1 MLTVF
6 LVLQVLFSVPWA
18 VASEVVAN
26 EDGGQG
32 LAIGV
37 LNIAIVVPQLVIA
50 LTAGPID
57 KAFGK
62 DNTPAFGIGGAFA
75 FICTVLALVWLPK
88 TRGTSNAAVMAG
100 GH

>member
-1 MLTVF
+1 
-6 LVLQVLFSVPWA
+6 VP
-18 VASEVVAN
+18 
-26 EDGGQG
+26 
-32 LAIGV
+32 AIGFFFSPKAHTPV
-37 LNIAIVVPQLVIA
+37 CHILNFAYSLLFVQLIIA

-75 FICTVLALVWLPK
+75 FICAILALVLLPK
-88 TRGTSNAAVMAG
+88 TRGTSSAVIGG

>member
-1 MLTVF
+1 M
-6 LVLQVLFSVPWA
+6 
-18 VASEVVAN
+18 
-26 EDGGQG
+26 
-32 LAIGV
+32 
-37 LNIAIVVPQLVIA
+37 QLIIA

-75 FICTVLALVWLPK
+75 FICAILALILLPK
-88 TRGTSNAAVMAG
+88 TRGNSNAAVMAG